1 MVADNNTILE
11 LLKVDLGISGTAYD
25 SRLTSLIEAAKE
37 SIKREGANLTDSAG
51 DNQLVVMY
59 AGWLWRNR
67 DTQTGMPR
75 MLRFQLNNRI
85 FSEKMKV

>member
-1 MVADNNTILE
+1 MAADNNTILE

-25 SRLTSLIEAAKE
+25 IRLTSLIESAKE